1 MVMLGEGEEWE
12 GFLKSVED
20 DGGVNVLSRLLAR
33 GGLEQRTG

>member
-12 GFLKSVED
+12 GFLKSVEA
-20 DGGVNVLSRLLAR
+20 DGGVEVLLPESP